1 MWPQACSPRPS
12 QQLSPQTLAA
22 LSSSR
27 TLCFLS
33 DTLPLLLSLGGC
45 RPATS
50 WQSSVSSVSGT
61 LRLGCPYLHLS
72 LVFNCFPPPSSL
84 LLDTGEAILSD
95 DSCQLFLWL
104 IRLPHFGSSVRCP
117 FVSAFP
123 WGFQDASLSLSW
135 GCPALSF
142 SLLPAFSFTLSIFYR
157 GRIDTQPYLSV
168 RCMTQ

>member
-1 MWPQACSPRPS
+1 MATGLLPTPIPTAQPPNLGSFVLLLDPLFSLGYTA
-12 QQLSPQTLAA
+12 
-22 LSSSR
+22 
-27 TLCFLS
+27 
-33 DTLPLLLSLGGC
+33 PLLPLGGC

-95 DSCQLFLWL
+95 GSCQLFLWL

-123 WGFQDASLSLSW
+123 RGFQDVSLSLSW
-135 GCPALSF
+135 GWPALSF
-142 SLLPAFSFTLSIFYR
+142 SLLPVFSFTLSIFYR